1 MRINNTRA
9 LLLITSFFMIA
20 VSSNAQQ
27 TVDSNAQQTMD
38 SNTQQHNLAIKWSP
52 LGIYFGKLTLGGEYS
67 VRKKQSITF
76 YAGIPVGIQR
86 SFDSDNNTVEAKSK
100 TASVMAGYRFYLGK
114 SPMKGFYFEPYL
126 KYMHNELE
134 GTFNYNDDTP
144 PSIYKSSNDFSS
156 FGIGAQLGFQVLIA
170 KRIVFDFFLV
180 GPEANTVKEKGSFT
194 DVTNNI
200 PWTPADAAEAEEDI
214 KDVIED
220 IPIIGDKTEVKA
232 DQASKTVF
240 ISYKGFLPG
249 VRTGFS
255 IGFRF

>member
-1 MRINNTRA
+1 MKINNTRA
-9 LLLITSFFMIA
+9 FLLITSFFTIT
-20 VSSNAQQ
+20 VTSNAQQ
-27 TVDSNAQQTMD
+27 NVDS
-38 SNTQQHNLAIKWSP
+38 SVQQHNVAIKWSP
-52 LGIYFGKLTLGGEYS
+52 LGLYFGKLTLGGEYS

-86 SFDSDNNTVEAKSK
+86 NFDADNNTADVSSK
-100 TASVMAGYRFYLGK
+100 TTSVMAGYRFYLGK

-126 KYMHNELE
+126 KYMNNKLE
-134 GTFNYNDDTP
+134 GTFNYNNDNP
-144 PSIYKSSNDFSS
+144 PSIYKSTNDFSS
-156 FGIGAQLGFQVLIA
+156 FGIGGQLGFQVLIA
-170 KRIVFDFFLV
+170 KRIVLDFFVL
-180 GPEANTVKEKGSFT
+180 GPEANTVTEKGSFT

-200 PWTPADAAEAEEDI
+200 PWTPADAAEAENDI

>member
-1 MRINNTRA
+1 MRINNNRA
-9 LLLITSFFMIA
+9 LLLITSFFTIA

-27 TVDSNAQQTMD
+27 TLDSNA
-38 SNTQQHNLAIKWSP
+38 QQHNLAIKWSP
-52 LGIYFGKLTLGGEYS
+52 LGLYFGKMTLGGEYS
-67 VRKKQSITF
+67 IRKKQSITF
-76 YAGIPVGIQR
+76 HVGIPLNAQR
-86 SFDSDNNTVEAKSK
+86 NFDSDNNTADVSSK
-100 TASVMAGYRFYLGK
+100 TTSVMAGYRLYLGK
-114 SPMKGFYFEPYL
+114 SSMKGFYFEPYL
-126 KYMHNELE
+126 KYLHNELE

-144 PSIYKSSNDFSS
+144 PSIYKSSNEFTS
-156 FGIGAQLGFQVLIA
+156 FGIGGQLGFQVLIA
-170 KRIVFDFFLV
+170 KRIVLDFFLV

-200 PWTPADAAEAEEDI
+200 PWTAADAAEAEADI
-214 KDVIED
+214 KDAIED

>member
-1 MRINNTRA
+1 M
-9 LLLITSFFMIA
+9 LLTSFFMIA

-86 SFDSDNNTVEAKSK
+86 NFDSDNNTVEAKSK

-126 KYMHNELE
+126 KYLHNELE
-134 GTFNYNDDTP
+134 GSFNYNDDTP

-170 KRIVFDFFLV
+170 KRIVLDFFLV